1 MGCGWRL
8 SATAPSVALPSASVQ
23 SSAIAPALPYLLHPC
38 SRTHPTRYALICSI
52 QNFYISLITMSIQ
65 SAAPAFETEKFQH
78 RILMID
84 LENCPSQI
92 GHLMDDLKQYAQVVI
107 CYAQSGAKIPLDWV
121 IPLTGLV
128 NEKRL
133 KIVRMPTTGK
143 NAADFG
149 IAFWAG
155 SLMTQTG
162 ADTHFDILSNDT
174 DLDHVVQLLNSQQ
187 RSAERITTQKPN
199 DSLTNT
205 PSNPRNS
212 VQTYCL
218 HLDTHQ
224 KNRPVKKETLLN
236 HIKSKFNGSGI
247 DAEKLFEDLCKQG
260 AIKLVDNKIS
270 YIQKKISE
278 LANSAT

>member
-1 MGCGWRL
+1 
-8 SATAPSVALPSASVQ
+8 
-23 SSAIAPALPYLLHPC
+23 
-38 SRTHPTRYALICSI
+38 
-52 QNFYISLITMSIQ
+52 MSIQ
-65 SAAPAFETEKFQH
+65 AAATAFETEKLPP

-107 CYAQSGAKIPLDWV
+107 CYAQSGAKVPLDWI
-121 IPLTGLV
+121 IPLTALV

-133 KIVRMPTTGK
+133 EIVKMPNGGK

-155 SLMTQTG
+155 TLMAQTG
-162 ADTHFDILSNDT
+162 ADTRFDILSNDA
-174 DLDHVVQLLNSQQ
+174 DLDHVVRLLSSQQ
-187 RSAERITTQKPN
+187 RSAKRITTQKPN
-199 DSLTNT
+199 D
-205 PSNPRNS
+205 PVSNSTFILPTS

-260 AIKLVDNKIS
+260 AIKLVDNKIN

-278 LANSAT
+278 LASTAAK